1 MLFSK
6 TPAKTE
12 NFEQNLSTVEENDT
26 NILYRYAVYLN
37 HEKFIRNEDPGL
49 KNNVGSTDRAKK
61 YHGSAA
67 LHTLIRTPL
76 KGYETSREQLS

>member
-37 HEKFIRNEDPGL
+37 QEKFISNEDPGL
-49 KNNVGSTDRAKK
+49 KNNVGSTV
-61 YHGSAA
+61 
-67 LHTLIRTPL
+67 
-76 KGYETSREQLS
+76 